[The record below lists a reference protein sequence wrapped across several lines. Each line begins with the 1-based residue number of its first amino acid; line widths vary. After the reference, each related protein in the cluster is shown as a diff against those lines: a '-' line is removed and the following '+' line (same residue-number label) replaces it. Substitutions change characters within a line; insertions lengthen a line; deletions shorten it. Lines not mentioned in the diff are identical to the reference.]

1 MPSGGMAIYYVSLH
15 RNKNTS
21 PVASF
26 MTKNIVIDQK
36 NDTEEMGEL
45 LRTEWEEVACLMYNF
60 IKIQSIILRS
70 IKQCRMKYFE

>member
-1 MPSGGMAIYYVSLH
+1 MPSGGMAIHYVSLH

-26 MTKNIVIDQK
+26 MTKNIAIDQK

-45 LRTEWEEVACLMYNF
+45 LRTEWEEVACLMYDF
-60 IKIQSIILRS
+60 IKIQSIKFRS
-70 IKQCRMKYFE
+70 FKQRGMKYFD